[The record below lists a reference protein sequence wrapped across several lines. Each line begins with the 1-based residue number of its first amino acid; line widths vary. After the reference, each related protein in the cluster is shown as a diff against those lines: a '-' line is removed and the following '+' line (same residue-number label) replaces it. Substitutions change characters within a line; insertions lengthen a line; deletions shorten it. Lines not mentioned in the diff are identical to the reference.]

1 MPMYYHVCEAS
12 PNLADP
18 YGALDAA
25 EDYLSKKGHSNVYF
39 TQMMK
44 ENLLQWGF
52 TINETNA
59 TSNTSPAQPITPNTT
74 IVPPMHSGIAELA
87 SKVDKISQH
96 IENTKGETT
105 VDARFQSTKN
115 KPEDWYEKMVRT
127 TNDHERSIRTMTE
140 KIDALLQKIDPAIAE
155 KYENQ
160 KRERREKFKSENSS
174 SNKSDD
180 RRKRDDK
187 YKNKGDKSKYKDKKK
202 DKKSKGDGVK
212 INIFGGARAPSSSE
226 ESEEEDATSQPED
239 TPTPAAE

>member
-1 MPMYYHVCEAS
+1 
-12 PNLADP
+12 
-18 YGALDAA
+18 
-25 EDYLSKKGHSNVYF
+25 
-39 TQMMK
+39 MMK

-52 TINETNA
+52 TLNETKP
-59 TSNTSPAQPITPNTT
+59 TSNTSPAQTTTPNTT

-96 IENTKGETT
+96 IESTKGETT

-160 KRERREKFKSENSS
+160 KRERREKFKAESS
-174 SNKSDD
+174 KSNKSDD

-187 YKNKGDKSKYKDKKK
+187 YKNKGDKSKYKDKKR
-202 DKKSKGDGVK
+202 DKKGKSDGVK
-212 INIFGGARAPSSSE
+212 INIFGGTRAPSSSE
-226 ESEEEDATSQPED
+226 DSEEEDATSEPEE
-239 TPTPAAE
+239 TPPPATE